1 LLNES
6 FEDYIIHENDL
17 RPSEILNEK
26 KSLSEKEIYFFNEI
40 CHPQLM
46 AYIGCYSDSYDLL
59 MERIKILTI
68 LKSKF
73 DIDEPNLEKEVME
86 IIDDIIVE
94 SGASKLSN
102 AKIHVD
108 IKHLINKKKNDIK
121 SLIKLYHEESDDSN
135 LVEFNKGGLPTS
147 SKDKV
152 IHKIINSLMIEFLD
166 NNDVGLDKNL
176 SSEIKHGFFS
186 DLISSKFNEHN
197 LTTEL
202 DLEGNYKSN
211 DYWLKYYEIVSPK
224 LMSAIDQ
231 SLNSFTTNF
240 HKLIEEA
247 ESWMKVS
254 WDSSHPERVF
264 SFISVS
270 YEEFIRVKQLVIEN
284 KTPDEIGELVYAIM
298 LELLDEKLSIMKDKL
313 NGEFSA
319 KLDRLIVILLDEIDR
334 IKGTAALNDLTNAVH
349 TVRNGVKE
357 DIKTASEWFSL
368 SNDKDLPPLSLSKVI
383 KIGERCFSKF
393 TNHKPNIIITDN
405 CDADIN
411 GKHISSI
418 VFTLINTLN
427 NACKYGAGNTI
438 YIESQS
444 LSQVGFTIEVA
455 NDINEVREKVLKGGG
470 LGELTKKL
478 DDLKRTDLL
487 RTQGGTGLYRSLH
500 ELKLCSSD
508 FNLIPYIANNKFI
521 VKVSYDEKDINS

>member
-1 LLNES
+1 
-6 FEDYIIHENDL
+6 
-17 RPSEILNEK
+17 
-26 KSLSEKEIYFFNEI
+26 
-40 CHPQLM
+40 
-46 AYIGCYSDSYDLL
+46 
-59 MERIKILTI
+59 
-68 LKSKF
+68 
-73 DIDEPNLEKEVME
+73 
-86 IIDDIIVE
+86 
-94 SGASKLSN
+94 
-102 AKIHVD
+102 
-108 IKHLINKKKNDIK
+108 
-121 SLIKLYHEESDDSN
+121 
-135 LVEFNKGGLPTS
+135 
-147 SKDKV
+147 
-152 IHKIINSLMIEFLD
+152 IINSLMIEFLD